1 MRLQTSL
8 DKRFLTTPWLGSP
21 AAAMGPASWRWA
33 AWAQALAGRY
43 TAHLPMWV
51 QLDMT
56 LREAG
61 RAAWTQETTLYNAP
75 LTVNLALNVYT
86 PVARMLLARATS
98 KTVQV
103 SEAAVDAPRIETQG
117 IEKITERWRRV
128 QVPVESEPLVA
139 RLTRREHQTNASE
152 SEMVTRIQ
160 RRYTRSEGMAAE
172 PVEQQASPV
181 PRVLNRQ
188 TARALTTT
196 AANKQEVVT
205 ERAFDAPTLSYW
217 QGPGAS
223 VSPAPIEIGQLT
235 DQVIRAVDERL
246 VLARERMGKR

>member
-8 DKRFLTTPWLGSP
+8 DKLFLTTPWLGSP
-21 AAAMGPASWRWA
+21 AAAMRPASWRWA

-43 TAHLPMWV
+43 AAHLPMWV

-56 LREAG
+56 LREA
-61 RAAWTQETTLYNAP
+61 RKTAWTQETTLYNAP
-75 LTVNLALNVYT
+75 VTVNLALNVYT
-86 PVARMLLARATS
+86 PVARTLLARETS

-103 SEAAVDAPRIETQG
+103 FEAAVDTPRIETSG

-128 QVPVESEPLVA
+128 QVPVEPEPLVA
-139 RLTRREHQTNASE
+139 RLMRRVHQTNATE

-160 RRYTRSEGMAAE
+160 RRYTRNGGVAAE
-172 PVEQQASPV
+172 LVEQQAPPV

-188 TARALTTT
+188 TARALTT
-196 AANKQEVVT
+196 AANKQEVAM

-217 QGPGAS
+217 QGPGAT